1 MTSLNKTC
9 AFIKKLAVE
18 KLENVRDFFSIYN
31 VKYHKKDVHKNLSMT
46 SETNKQVIDE
56 MLLKDYM

>member
-31 VKYHKKDVHKNLSMT
+31 VKYHKKDVLSMT